1 MFKETTITPEPNVA
15 SLYSKFVSWH
25 INEINSQAT
34 QSKPKDYMEFPLQ
47 WDRSRPL
54 VEHLYYNFEKYVQDL
69 KRFKEYLEQNVIDN
83 KETDYDSLIDL
94 NKIKT
99 ICDNILN
106 LLNKSVNGYFLC
118 FHDLS
123 WLAEILQTVIYEIC
137 PKKEANQSENRVT
150 KEPFTFYRMR
160 GERNL
165 YEESQFYHVPFDK
178 IYLSASERFSA
189 SGYPCLYLGYSKEC
203 CMKELGQQSGSIV
216 KMELKKSITI
226 LDFTIFEDFA
236 FKKNYQTE
244 SRKDFNMFM
253 WWPILAACYVTPT
266 KDAPKE
272 RFKEEYLFPQLIT
285 KYVKQLKKNSV
296 KVFSKVEGIRYY
308 SCREPR
314 LNPSQPTYMNL
325 VLFPKYQEEN
335 GNSILKGTNLNK
347 PYDFQ
352 LSFYDYDL
360 IGKFEFDTP
369 TNV

>member
-1 MFKETTITPEPNVA
+1 MFKETTITPEPNAA

-69 KRFKEYLEQNVIDN
+69 TRFKKEYVVPDDN
-83 KETDYDSLIDL
+83 TDYDSWIDL
-94 NKIKT
+94 DEIEA
-99 ICDNILN
+99 ICNNILD
-106 LLNKSVNGYFLC
+106 LLNKSVKGEFIC
-118 FHDLS
+118 FYELS
-123 WLAEILQTVIYEIC
+123 WLTEILQTAIFEIC
-137 PKKEANQSENRVT
+137 PPKEGDQSENRVT

-203 CMKELGQQSGSIV
+203 CIKELGQQSGSIV

-226 LDFTIFEDFA
+226 LDFTIFEDYA
-236 FKKNYQTE
+236 FNNQTE
-244 SRKDFNMFM
+244 LRKDFNMFM

-285 KYVKQLKKNSV
+285 KYVKQLKNSV
-296 KVFSKVEGIRYY
+296 SKFLNVEGIRYY